1 MVPDDEAPVRQ
12 TSATVQPE
20 IGESPLRY
28 DRDDIADFLMKHV
41 QKCT

>member
-1 MVPDDEAPVRQ
+1 MVPDDEAPVQ
-12 TSATVQPE
+12 ETSSTVPPE